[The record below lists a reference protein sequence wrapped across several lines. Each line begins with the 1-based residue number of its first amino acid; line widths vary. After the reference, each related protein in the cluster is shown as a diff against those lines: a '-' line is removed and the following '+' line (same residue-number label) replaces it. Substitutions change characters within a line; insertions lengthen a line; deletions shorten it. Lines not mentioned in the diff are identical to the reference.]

1 MEKAL
6 EKGETDSIDAAAVIS
21 AVGSYVVLL
30 VDPQPPAQ
38 NDALVLAALSICATI
53 EKYS

>member
-6 EKGETDSIDAAAVIS
+6 EKGETDLIDADTVIS

-30 VDPQPPAQ
+30 GDHQPPAQ
-38 NDALVLAALSICATI
+38 DAALVRAALSKCGTI

>member
-21 AVGSYVVLL
+21 AVGSYVLL
-30 VDPQPPAQ
+30 LGDHQPPGQ
-38 NDALVLAALSICATI
+38 DTVLVRAVLSKCGTI